1 MATTTEANFSDRVQ
15 AVLADFGTTTGV
27 MDRYAANDV
36 LLDLLEAARTDDEQA
51 KVLSALAE
59 LPKSSLV
66 DRATLAAL
74 LAGLSPSSN

>member
-15 AVLADFGTTTGV
+15 AVLAEFGTAGV

-36 LLDLLEAARTDDEQA
+36 LLDLLEAAGTDDEQA
-51 KVLSALAE
+51 KVLRALAE

-66 DRATLAAL
+66 DRSTLAAL
-74 LAGLSPSSN
+74 LARLSPSSN

>member
-1 MATTTEANFSDRVQ
+1 MATTTDTNFSDRVQ
-15 AVLADFGTTTGV
+15 ALLADVGTGGV

-36 LLDLLEAARTDDEQA
+36 LLDLLEVAATDDEQA

-66 DRATLAAL
+66 DRAILAAL
-74 LAGLSPSSN
+74 LARLSPSNN